1 MLDVRLGCRLGLN
14 TEQDGAG
21 PGFGV
26 CSFSPP
32 LSCFQQRKGSL
43 PACLPA
49 CWGSSRRTER
59 GARGCFEPDVG
70 EAEQPPVAGGY
81 SAPASLPGGIQ
92 IQSSPR
98 CERFVAASI
107 VTWSDC
113 LKLHTPSPG
122 FGKAP
127 RDAVAPPHPTCPL
140 GGQVNSARPHAGH
153 EPSSAPRW
161 DWLGNDSV
169 LLCDFREAPSIAC
182 LLHGCVCWAP
192 PAARVVLPAS
202 RIAAAAC
209 PARCWLVQPETL
221 STHFGEQ
228 RAPGISTQ
236 GFA

>member
-1 MLDVRLGCRLGLN
+1 MPGSHAARCGLRQGISVRGGEMLDVRLGCRLGLN

-26 CSFSPP
+26 CCFSPP

-59 GARGCFEPDVG
+59 GTRGCFEPDVG

-140 GGQVNSARPHAGH
+140 SGQVNSARPHAYCR
-153 EPSSAPRW
+153 ART
-161 DWLGNDSV
+161 
-169 LLCDFREAPSIAC
+169 LLCSPVGLA
-182 LLHGCVCWAP
+182 GK
-192 PAARVVLPAS
+192 
-202 RIAAAAC
+202 
-209 PARCWLVQPETL
+209 
-221 STHFGEQ
+221 
-228 RAPGISTQ
+228 
-236 GFA
+236 